1 MTTGYGIDSAL
12 PSYLQVVRKRVWWI
26 ALAGIFGLGA
36 GLGVSLATPKQY
48 SATAEVLV
56 LPSGSVGG
64 TQVPVTAT
72 DVQTDAQLVTS
83 APVGQIVARH
93 LSGKQSVTAAE
104 VDQTNVIS
112 ITAKSA
118 NPQIAARIASAYG
131 HAFVSYRQQ
140 VALEA
145 LPAVEAQMSKQIS
158 SLQAHAAA
166 LRTRRQAAARL
177 AAVQNQQ
184 AVATQQLAQMQVV
197 GASGTIGGV
206 SFVTPAQ
213 PPVSPSS
220 PKLLENGLLGLLAGV
235 VLGSVGGLPER
246 ERRRHDH
253 LEGVRRAVRWRS
265 SAGDGPGGRLVTR
278 WQA

>member
-1 MTTGYGIDSAL
+1 MTTGYGIDPAL

-64 TQVPVTAT
+64 TQLPVTAT
-72 DVQTDAQLVTS
+72 VVQTDAQLVTS

-118 NPQIAARIASAYG
+118 NPQIAARIANAYG

-140 VALEA
+140 VAL
-145 LPAVEAQMSKQIS
+145 
-158 SLQAHAAA
+158 
-166 LRTRRQAAARL
+166 
-177 AAVQNQQ
+177 
-184 AVATQQLAQMQVV
+184 
-197 GASGTIGGV
+197 GGV

-213 PPVSPSS
+213 PPVSPTS
-220 PKLLENGLLGLLAGV
+220 PKPLETDC
-235 VLGSVGGLPER
+235 SVC
-246 ERRRHDH
+246 
-253 LEGVRRAVRWRS
+253 
-265 SAGDGPGGRLVTR
+265 
-278 WQA
+278 